1 MRRGTFLSSLEEK
14 VLITGNRLNAN
25 GEIIT
30 ITIAQ
35 DQSIIIMEDLRP
47 RVDPQGFVE
56 QELRYIGN
64 LVPANYDIQIN
75 DLLTRQPRDSD
86 TPRGASNEQIQ
97 VLTVEDIQVVYGK
110 QQLQLRDRDRP
121 IR

>member
-1 MRRGTFLSSLEEK
+1 MRRGRFLSSLEEI
-14 VLITGNRLNAN
+14 VSVNGNRIDSN
-25 GEIIT
+25 GNPVT
-30 ITIAQ
+30 YTKD

-64 LVPANYDIQIN
+64 ITPPNFDIQIN
-75 DLLTRQPRDSD
+75 DLITRQPRDSSS
-86 TPRGASNEQIQ
+86 PRGASNEQIQ
-97 VLTVEDIQVVYGK
+97 VLTVEDIRVVYGK